1 MSYLPNNSYTLL
13 SIRDAADRLGVS
25 TKTLRRWE
33 EQGQVIPQRTFGNQR
48 RYTIEQ
54 IEQLKNHA
62 SPAGSS
68 YKVYKSYNS
77 YKNYIPLFTAVT
89 VALFTIGVVAGIMHG
104 KKILSIS
111 TPSEGGFIFSVNVPA
126 ATPVE

>member
-89 VALFTIGVVAGIMHG
+89 VALFSIGVVAGIMHG
-104 KKILSIS
+104 KKYFPFQLRAKAGLFF
-111 TPSEGGFIFSVNVPA
+111 P
-126 ATPVE
+126 